1 MFKAGCGSNMRERRF
16 PAFIPQV
23 YMYVYMLWEPVGY
36 SDVSQ
41 NENKALKGYDGRI
54 IECFW
59 DSRNTTWKFLRVRED
74 KSYPNSHVTATSETL
89 PIAI

>member
-1 MFKAGCGSNMRERRF
+1 MSCT
-16 PAFIPQV
+16 V
-23 YMYVYMLWEPVGY
+23 H
-36 SDVSQ
+36 SDVLQ

-74 KSYPNSHVTATSETL
+74 KSYPNSHVTATSKTL
-89 PIAI
+89 STYITTTMALLSNVATTAF